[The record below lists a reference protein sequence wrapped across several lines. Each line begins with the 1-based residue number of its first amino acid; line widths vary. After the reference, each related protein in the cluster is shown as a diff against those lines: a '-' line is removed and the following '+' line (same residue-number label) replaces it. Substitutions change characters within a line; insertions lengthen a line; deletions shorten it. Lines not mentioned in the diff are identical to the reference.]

1 MVGIFESKKNSI
13 ILLECEM
20 QIEVWFEENL
30 DGEKLPFKNK
40 SFLIFIYVEIIINF
54 SLIITNSTVQR
65 YVIFKIKSIQ
75 LNSNNQINTIK
86 SNQYN

>member
-1 MVGIFESKKNSI
+1 MTFFRNDDTKQAS
-13 ILLECEM
+13 
-20 QIEVWFEENL
+20 
-30 DGEKLPFKNK
+30 EKLPFKIK

-54 SLIITNSTVQR
+54 YLIITYSTVQR

-75 LNSNNQINTIK
+75 LNSNNQINKIK

>member
-1 MVGIFESKKNSI
+1 MGAFLNQKNSI
-13 ILLECEM
+13 ILLECE
-20 QIEVWFEENL
+20 VWSDLEENL

>member
-1 MVGIFESKKNSI
+1 MKCKLG
-13 ILLECEM
+13 
-20 QIEVWFEENL
+20 FEENL